1 VGMEQHAKGKRHPSI
16 IALYTWR
23 QRHAL

>member
-1 VGMEQHAKGKRHPSI
+1 MEQHAKGKRHPSI